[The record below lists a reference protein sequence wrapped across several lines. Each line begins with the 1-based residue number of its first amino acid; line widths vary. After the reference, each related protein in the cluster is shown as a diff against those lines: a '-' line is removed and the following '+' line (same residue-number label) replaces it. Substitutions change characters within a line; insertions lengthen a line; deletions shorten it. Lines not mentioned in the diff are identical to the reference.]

1 MEFTMEK
8 QKNENRDKLAGFGPA
23 FLGTI
28 IFSIFGWV
36 IAVLLTRSSGSWG
49 GWLFG
54 LFCGFLCN
62 CVVLSFIG
70 AI

>member
-1 MEFTMEK
+1 M
-8 QKNENRDKLAGFGPA
+8 QKEQEYKRDKLAGFGPA

-28 IFSIFGWV
+28 IFSVFGWV
-36 IAVLLTRSSGSWG
+36 IAVILTRRSGSWG

-62 CVVLSFIG
+62 CFVLSLLGGI
-70 AI
+70 